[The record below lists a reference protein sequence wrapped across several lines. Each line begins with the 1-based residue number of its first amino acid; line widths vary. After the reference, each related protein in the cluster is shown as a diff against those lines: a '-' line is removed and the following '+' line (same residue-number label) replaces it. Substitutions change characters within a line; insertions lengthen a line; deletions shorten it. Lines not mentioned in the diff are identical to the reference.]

1 MQYPLPPDVQDLI
14 AAQLATGRYQNE
26 DEVLREALRALQ
38 EASDDAK
45 AVQDAIDA
53 WKTGDDGLP
62 LDQAFDLVRKDFA
75 GKPTA

>member
-1 MQYPLPPDVQDLI
+1 MQYPIPPDVQDLI

-38 EASDDAK
+38 EARDDAA
-45 AVQDAIDA
+45 AVLDAIDA
-53 WKTGDDGLP
+53 WKAGDDGLP
-62 LDQAFDLVRKDFA
+62 LDQAFDLVRKDLV

>member
-1 MQYPLPPDVQDLI
+1 MQYPIPPDVQDLI

-38 EASDDAK
+38 EASDDAA

-53 WKTGDDGLP
+53 WKVGDDGLP

>member
-1 MQYPLPPDVQDLI
+1 MQYPIPPDVQDLI

-38 EASDDAK
+38 EASDDAA

-53 WKTGDDGLP
+53 WKVGDDGLP
-62 LDQAFDLVRKDFA
+62 LDQAFDLVRKDLV
-75 GKPTA
+75 GTPTA

>member
-1 MQYPLPPDVQDLI
+1 MQYPIPPDVQDLI

-38 EASDDAK
+38 DTSDDAA

-53 WKTGDDGLP
+53 WKAGDDGLP

-75 GKPTA
+75 GKPNA

>member
-1 MQYPLPPDVQDLI
+1 MQYPIPPDVQDLI

-38 EASDDAK
+38 AASDDTA

-53 WKTGDDGLP
+53 WKAGDDGLP
-62 LDQAFDLVRKDFA
+62 LDQAFDLIRKDFV

>member
-1 MQYPLPPDVQDLI
+1 MPYPIPPDVQDLI

-26 DEVLREALRALQ
+26 GEVLREALRALQ
-38 EASDDAK
+38 EASDDAA

-53 WKTGDDGLP
+53 WKAGDDGLP
-62 LDQAFDLVRKDFA
+62 LDQAFDLVRKDFS